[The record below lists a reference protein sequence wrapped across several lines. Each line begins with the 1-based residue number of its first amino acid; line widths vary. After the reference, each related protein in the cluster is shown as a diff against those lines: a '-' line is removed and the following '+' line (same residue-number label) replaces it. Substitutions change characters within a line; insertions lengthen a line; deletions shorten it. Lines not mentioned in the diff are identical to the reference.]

1 MNMEPSESKSEETL
15 TPSSP
20 GEAGV
25 SVDPIRILRKHLLLL
40 IFSGFLGVGVGGVSY
55 VALSIFSPKY
65 RSEALFEIRSGLQDA
80 TEIGAAK
87 ELDDDDIERRAN
99 TELSRLMDRDVLKAA
114 VRSRAVQRSNWFTSQ
129 YVDED
134 GPRIEEAVDELED
147 DLVRAPIAK
156 TALFR
161 ISFATASREDS
172 QTIVAALS
180 DAYLESTQS
189 LEENRAK
196 SIDRLFSSEFAD
208 TRRQIDD
215 ISGELE
221 DFITSNGV
229 SSLEDPR
236 YSPELIAA
244 QQLTDRIYTNQQASQ
259 SLQTQVAQAQQ
270 KLDGTLSYDED
281 DIRTAEADPSVSI
294 HVQTVETA
302 RRDLTFLRS
311 QYLDPSSP
319 VVARAIQRLDSSE
332 AALEA
337 RREEVVLRNLRADI
351 RQAMRILEQT
361 QAVSQSLQDEY
372 SEKVQSLQSQAADLS
387 RIENIKNRRD
397 YLERKRDGEDQLV
410 RDLKLFRSRDDAR
423 LVSLARTATLPRE
436 MAFPKPELVIPAG
449 FLLVTGLVV
458 GVVFLREFTDQ
469 RIKGVKDLSLV
480 PGLRTLGVVP
490 HLDEDPDGCTS
501 FESAVTEFGQSV
513 VAESMRQIWTQL
525 SRKCAPTERRVVVF
539 FPCTPDT
546 GCTGTVL
553 NIAAAAAAAGRSV
566 LVVDGDFR
574 RPGLAEQLGL
584 ADGSNGLGDVL
595 GGSGNFSSVAVR
607 TEAGFDL
614 VGAGTEASRVVDRLG
629 SPKMDELLN
638 HARQQWDLVL
648 FDAPPALAAG
658 DALTMASKADGAVLL
673 VHAGQDERGLLVR
686 LANAV
691 KQAGSEVFGVVLNQ
705 ARTETGGYFKKNFRI
720 MRDYSEVA

>member
-1 MNMEPSESKSEETL
+1 MQTSESKVEEQFSA
-15 TPSSP
+15 PSPS
-20 GEAGV
+20 EAGV

-40 IFSGFLGVGVGGVSY
+40 VFAGFVGIGVGGVSY
-55 VALSIFSPKY
+55 VGLSVLFPKY

-99 TELSRLMDRDVLKAA
+99 TELSRLMDREVLKAA
-114 VRSRAVQRSNWFTSQ
+114 VRSRAVQRSNWFTSK

-147 DLVRAPIAK
+147 DLARAPISK

-161 ISFATASREDS
+161 ISFSTGSREDS
-172 QTIVAALS
+172 QTIIAALS
-180 DAYLESTQS
+180 EAYLESTVTA
-189 LEENRAK
+189 EENRTK
-196 SIDRLFSSEFAD
+196 SIDGLFSREFAD

-215 ISGELE
+215 ISDELQQ
-221 DFITSNGV
+221 FITDNGV

-244 QQLTDRIYTNQQASQ
+244 QQLTDRIYSNQQAAQ
-259 SLQTQVAQAQQ
+259 SLQTQVAQSQQ
-270 KLDGTLSYDED
+270 KLDGTLSYDEED
-281 DIRTAEADPSVSI
+281 VRTAEADPSVSV
-294 HVQTVETA
+294 HVQTVESVK
-302 RRDLTFLRS
+302 RELSYLRK
-311 QYLDPSSP
+311 QYLDASSP
-319 VVARAIQRLDSSE
+319 ILQRTIQRLNSSE
-332 AALEA
+332 GALEA

-361 QAVSQSLQDEY
+361 QAVTQSLQDEY
-372 SEKVQSLQSQAADLS
+372 AEKVGSLQSQAANLS

-423 LVSLARTATLPRE
+423 LVVLARSATLPRE
-436 MAFPKPELVIPAG
+436 MAFPKVEIVIPLG
-449 FLLVTGLVV
+449 FLLVTGLVS
-458 GVVFLREFTDQ
+458 GIVFLREFTDQ

-480 PGLRTLGVVP
+480 PGLRTLGVIP
-490 HLDEDPDGCTS
+490 HLEEDPDGCS
-501 FESAVTEFGQSV
+501 VFESAVLESGQSV
-513 VAESMRQIWTQL
+513 VAESLRQTWTQL
-525 SRKCAPTERRVVVF
+525 SRSCAPTERRVVVF
-539 FPCTPDT
+539 FPCSPNT
-546 GCTGTVL
+546 GCTGTVM
-553 NIAAAAAAAGRSV
+553 NIAAAASAAGRKV
-566 LVVDGDFR
+566 LVIDGDFR
-574 RPGLAEQLGL
+574 RPGLAEHLGL
-584 ADGSNGLGDVL
+584 SDGGSGLGDAL
-595 GGSGNFSSVAVR
+595 GGSGDLSSVAIR

-614 VGAGTEASRVVDRLG
+614 VGAGTESSRIVDRLG
-629 SPKMDELLN
+629 SPIMDELLDR
-638 HARQQWDLVL
+638 AREQWDLIL

-658 DALTMASKADGAVLL
+658 DAVTLAAKADGAVVV

-691 KQAGSEVFGVVLNQ
+691 KQTGTDVFGVVLNR
-705 ARTETGGYFKKNFRI
+705 ARTETGGYFKTNFRI

>member
-1 MNMEPSESKSEETL
+1 MQVQESKSEEVL
-15 TPSSP
+15 AASP
-20 GEAGV
+20 AGEGGV

-40 IFSGFLGVGVGGVSY
+40 IFSCFIGVGVGGISF
-55 VALSIFSPKY
+55 VALSIFLPKY

-87 ELDDDDIERRAN
+87 ELDDDDIQRRAN
-99 TELSRLMDRDVLKAA
+99 TEISRLMDRDVLKAA
-114 VRSRAVQRSNWFTSQ
+114 VRTRAVQRSNWFTSR

-134 GPRIEEAVDELED
+134 GPRIEEAVDELEE
-147 DLVRAPIAK
+147 DLGRSAVSK

-161 ISFATASREDS
+161 ISFATASGEDS
-172 QTIVAALS
+172 QAIVAAIS
-180 DAYLESTQS
+180 EAYLESTLS

-196 SIDRLFSSEFAD
+196 SIDRLFNTEFAD
-208 TRRQIDD
+208 TRRQISD
-215 ISGELE
+215 ITDELE
-221 DFITSNGV
+221 DFITANGV

-236 YSPELIAA
+236 YSPDLIAA
-244 QQLTDRIYTNQQASQ
+244 QQLTERIYTNRQTFQ
-259 SLQTQVAQAQQ
+259 SLQTQVGQSQQ

-281 DIRTAEADPSVSI
+281 DLRTAETDPSVLL
-294 HVQTVETA
+294 HLQNVEA
-302 RRDLTFLRS
+302 SKRDLSFLRL
-311 QYLDPSSP
+311 QYLDSSSP
-319 VVARAIQRLDSSE
+319 IIQRAAQRLQSAE
-332 AALEA
+332 AALES

-351 RQAMRILEQT
+351 RLSMRVMEQT
-361 QAVSQSLQDEY
+361 QAVMQSLQDEY

-423 LVSLARTATLPRE
+423 LVSLSRTATLPRE

-449 FLLVTGLVV
+449 FLLITGLVV

-469 RIKGVKDLSLV
+469 RIKGVQDLSLV

-490 HLDEDPDGCTS
+490 HLEEDPEGCPN
-501 FESAVTEFGQSV
+501 FESAVLEFGQSV
-513 VAESMRQIWTQL
+513 VAESLRQTWTQL
-525 SRKCAPTERRVVVF
+525 SRSCAPTERRVVVF
-539 FPCTPDT
+539 FPCSPDT
-546 GCTGTVL
+546 GCTGPVL
-553 NIAAAAAAAGRSV
+553 NVAATAAAAGRSV
-566 LVVDGDFR
+566 LVIDGDFR

-584 ADGSNGLGDVL
+584 ADGGNGLGDVL
-595 GGSGNFSSVAVR
+595 AGTGNLSSVAIR

-614 VGAGTEASRVVDRLG
+614 VGAGTESSRVVDRLG
-629 SPKMDELLN
+629 SPKMDEILGQ
-638 HARQQWDLVL
+638 AREQWDLIL

-658 DALTMASKADGAVLL
+658 DALTIASKADGAVVV

-691 KQAGSEVFGVVLNQ
+691 RHAGAEVFGVVLNQ
-705 ARTETGGYFKKNFRI
+705 ARTESGGYFKKNFRI

>member
-1 MNMEPSESKSEETL
+1 MQVQESKSEEVL
-15 TPSSP
+15 AASP
-20 GEAGV
+20 AGEGGV

-40 IFSGFLGVGVGGVSY
+40 IFSCFIGVGVGGISF
-55 VALSIFSPKY
+55 VALSIFLPKY

-87 ELDDDDIERRAN
+87 ELDDDDIQRRAN
-99 TELSRLMDRDVLKAA
+99 TEISRLMDRDVLKAA
-114 VRSRAVQRSNWFTSQ
+114 VRTRAVQRSNWFTSR

-134 GPRIEEAVDELED
+134 GPRIEEAVDELEE
-147 DLVRAPIAK
+147 DLGRSAVSK

-172 QTIVAALS
+172 QAIVAAIS
-180 DAYLESTQS
+180 EAYLESTLS

-196 SIDRLFSSEFAD
+196 SIDRLFNTEFAD
-208 TRRQIDD
+208 TRRQISD
-215 ISGELE
+215 ITDELE
-221 DFITSNGV
+221 DFITANGV

-236 YSPELIAA
+236 YSPDLIAA
-244 QQLTDRIYTNQQASQ
+244 QQLTERIYTNRQTFQ
-259 SLQTQVAQAQQ
+259 SLQTQVGQSQQ

-281 DIRTAEADPSVSI
+281 DLRTAETDPSVLL
-294 HVQTVETA
+294 HLQNVEA
-302 RRDLTFLRS
+302 SKRDLSFLRL
-311 QYLDPSSP
+311 QYLDSSSP
-319 VVARAIQRLDSSE
+319 IIQRAAQRLQSAE
-332 AALEA
+332 AALES

-351 RQAMRILEQT
+351 RLSMRVMEQT
-361 QAVSQSLQDEY
+361 QAVMQSLQDEY

-387 RIENIKNRRD
+387 RIDNIKNRRD

-423 LVSLARTATLPRE
+423 LVSLSRTATLPRE

-469 RIKGVKDLSLV
+469 RIKGVQDLSLV

-490 HLDEDPDGCTS
+490 HLEEDPEGCPN
-501 FESAVTEFGQSV
+501 FESAVLEFGQSV
-513 VAESMRQIWTQL
+513 VAESLRQTWTQL
-525 SRKCAPTERRVVVF
+525 SRSCAPTERRVVVF
-539 FPCTPDT
+539 FPCSPDT

-553 NIAAAAAAAGRSV
+553 NVAATAAAGGRSV
-566 LVVDGDFR
+566 LVIDGDFR

-584 ADGSNGLGDVL
+584 ADGGNGLGDVL
-595 GGSGNFSSVAVR
+595 AGTGNLSSVAIR

-614 VGAGTEASRVVDRLG
+614 VGAGTESSRVVDRLG
-629 SPKMDELLN
+629 SPKMDEILGQ
-638 HARQQWDLVL
+638 AREQWDLIL

-658 DALTMASKADGAVLL
+658 DALTIASKADGAVVV

-691 KQAGSEVFGVVLNQ
+691 RHAGAEVFGVVLNQ
-705 ARTETGGYFKKNFRI
+705 ARTESGGYFKKNFRI

>member
-1 MNMEPSESKSEETL
+1 MQVQESKSEEVL
-15 TPSSP
+15 AASP
-20 GEAGV
+20 AGEGGV

-40 IFSGFLGVGVGGVSY
+40 IFSCFIGVGVGGISF
-55 VALSIFSPKY
+55 VALSIFLPKY

-87 ELDDDDIERRAN
+87 ELDDDDIQRRAN
-99 TELSRLMDRDVLKAA
+99 TEISRLMDRDVLKAA
-114 VRSRAVQRSNWFTSQ
+114 VRTRAVQRSNWFTSR

-134 GPRIEEAVDELED
+134 GPRIEEAVDELEE
-147 DLVRAPIAK
+147 DLGRSAVSK

-172 QTIVAALS
+172 QAIVAAIS
-180 DAYLESTQS
+180 EAYLESTLS

-196 SIDRLFSSEFAD
+196 SIDRLFNTEFAD
-208 TRRQIDD
+208 TRRQISD
-215 ISGELE
+215 ITDELE
-221 DFITSNGV
+221 DFITANGV

-236 YSPELIAA
+236 YSPDLIAA
-244 QQLTDRIYTNQQASQ
+244 QQLTERIYTNRQTFQ
-259 SLQTQVAQAQQ
+259 SLQTQVGQSQQ

-281 DIRTAEADPSVSI
+281 DLRTAETDPSVLL
-294 HVQTVETA
+294 HLQNVEA
-302 RRDLTFLRS
+302 SKRDLSFLRL
-311 QYLDPSSP
+311 QYLDSSSP
-319 VVARAIQRLDSSE
+319 IIQRAAQRLQSAE
-332 AALEA
+332 AALES

-351 RQAMRILEQT
+351 RLSMRVMEQT
-361 QAVSQSLQDEY
+361 QAVMQSLQDEY

-423 LVSLARTATLPRE
+423 LVSLSRTATLPRE

-449 FLLVTGLVV
+449 FLLITGLVV

-469 RIKGVKDLSLV
+469 RIKGVQDLSLV

-490 HLDEDPDGCTS
+490 HLEEDPEGCPN
-501 FESAVTEFGQSV
+501 FESAVLEFGQSV
-513 VAESMRQIWTQL
+513 VAESLRQTWTQL
-525 SRKCAPTERRVVVF
+525 SRSCAPTERRVVVF
-539 FPCTPDT
+539 FPCSPDT

-553 NIAAAAAAAGRSV
+553 NVAATAAAAGRSV
-566 LVVDGDFR
+566 LVIDGDFR

-584 ADGSNGLGDVL
+584 ADGGNGLGDVL
-595 GGSGNFSSVAVR
+595 AGTGNLSSVAIR

-614 VGAGTEASRVVDRLG
+614 VGAGTESSRVVDRLG
-629 SPKMDELLN
+629 SPKMDEILGQ
-638 HARQQWDLVL
+638 AREQWDLIL

-658 DALTMASKADGAVLL
+658 DALTIASKADGAVVV

-691 KQAGSEVFGVVLNQ
+691 RHAGAEVFGVVLNQ
-705 ARTETGGYFKKNFRI
+705 ARTESGGYFKKNFRI

>member
-1 MNMEPSESKSEETL
+1 MQSTESKSEEL
-15 TPSSP
+15 LAGPP
-20 GEAGV
+20 AAEAGV

-40 IFSGFLGVGVGGVSY
+40 IFSGFIGLGVGGISY
-55 VALSIFSPKY
+55 VALSIFSPEY

-114 VRSRAVQRSNWFTSQ
+114 VRTRAVQRSNWFTSQ

-134 GPRIEEAVDELED
+134 GPRIEEAVDELEE
-147 DLVRAPIAK
+147 DLVRSPVPK

-172 QTIVAALS
+172 QAIVAALS
-180 DAYLESTQS
+180 DAYLESTQN

-196 SIDRLFSSEFAD
+196 SIDRLFNSEFAD

-221 DFITSNGV
+221 AFITTNGV

-244 QQLTDRIYTNQQASQ
+244 QQLTDRIYTNQQASE
-259 SLQTQVAQAQQ
+259 SLQTQVAQSQQ

-281 DIRTAEADPSVSI
+281 DIRMAEADPSVSL
-294 HVQTVETA
+294 HVQTVESA
-302 RRDLTFLRS
+302 KRDLSFLRL
-311 QYLDPSSP
+311 QYREPSNP
-319 VVARAIQRLDSSE
+319 IIQRAKQRLDSAE
-332 AALEA
+332 ASLEE

-351 RQAMRILEQT
+351 RQSMRILEQT
-361 QAVSQSLQDEY
+361 QAATQSLQDEY
-372 SEKVQSLQSQAADLS
+372 AEKVQSLQSQAADLS

-423 LVSLARTATLPRE
+423 LVTLARTATLPRE
-436 MAFPKPELVIPAG
+436 KAFPKPELVIPAG
-449 FLLVTGLVV
+449 FMLVTGLVV
-458 GVVFLREFTDQ
+458 GFVFLREFTDQ

-480 PGLRTLGVVP
+480 PGLRALGVIP
-490 HLDEDPDGCTS
+490 HVEEDPDGCLA
-501 FESAVTEFGQSV
+501 FESAVLEFGQSV
-513 VAESMRQIWTQL
+513 VAESLRQTWTQL
-525 SRKCAPTERRVVVF
+525 SQSCAPTERRVVVF
-539 FPCTPDT
+539 FPCSPDT

-553 NIAAAAAAAGRSV
+553 NIAAAASAAGRRV

-574 RPGLAEQLGL
+574 RPGLAQQLGL
-584 ADGSNGLGDVL
+584 ADGGTGLGDVL
-595 GGSGNFSSVAVR
+595 GGSGNLSSVAIR

-614 VGAGTEASRVVDRLG
+614 VGAGTEGSRVVDRLG
-629 SPKMDELLN
+629 SPRMDELLSQ
-638 HARQQWDLVL
+638 AREQWDLIL

-658 DALTMASKADGAVLL
+658 DAVTIASKSDGAVLV
-673 VHAGQDERGLLVR
+673 VHAGHDDRGLLIR

-691 KQAGSEVFGVVLNQ
+691 KQAGTSVFGVVLNR
-705 ARTETGGYFKKNFRI
+705 ARTESGGYFKKNFRI

>member
-1 MNMEPSESKSEETL
+1 MQVQESKSEEVL
-15 TPSSP
+15 AASP
-20 GEAGV
+20 AGEGGV

-40 IFSGFLGVGVGGVSY
+40 IFSCFIGVGVGGISF
-55 VALSIFSPKY
+55 VALSIFLPKY

-87 ELDDDDIERRAN
+87 ELDDDDIQRRAN
-99 TELSRLMDRDVLKAA
+99 TEISRLMDRDVLKAA
-114 VRSRAVQRSNWFTSQ
+114 VRTRAVQRSNWFTSR

-134 GPRIEEAVDELED
+134 GPRIEEAVDELEE
-147 DLVRAPIAK
+147 DLGRSAVSK

-172 QTIVAALS
+172 QAIVAAIS
-180 DAYLESTQS
+180 EAYLESTLS

-196 SIDRLFSSEFAD
+196 SIDRLFNTEFAD
-208 TRRQIDD
+208 TRRQISD
-215 ISGELE
+215 ITDELE
-221 DFITSNGV
+221 DFITANGV

-236 YSPELIAA
+236 YSPDLIAA
-244 QQLTDRIYTNQQASQ
+244 QQLTERIYTNRQTFQ
-259 SLQTQVAQAQQ
+259 SLQTQVGQSQQ

-281 DIRTAEADPSVSI
+281 DLRTAETDPSVLL
-294 HVQTVETA
+294 HLQNVEA
-302 RRDLTFLRS
+302 SKRDLSFLRL
-311 QYLDPSSP
+311 QYLDSSSP
-319 VVARAIQRLDSSE
+319 IIQRAAQRLQSAE
-332 AALEA
+332 AALES

-351 RQAMRILEQT
+351 RLSMRVMEQT
-361 QAVSQSLQDEY
+361 QAVMQSLQDEY

-387 RIENIKNRRD
+387 RIDNIKNRRD

-423 LVSLARTATLPRE
+423 LVSLSRTATLPRE

-458 GVVFLREFTDQ
+458 GLVFLREFTDQ
-469 RIKGVKDLSLV
+469 RIKGVQDLSLV

-490 HLDEDPDGCTS
+490 HLEEDPEGCPN
-501 FESAVTEFGQSV
+501 FESAVLEFGQSV
-513 VAESMRQIWTQL
+513 VAESLRQTWTQL
-525 SRKCAPTERRVVVF
+525 SRSCAPTERRVVVF
-539 FPCTPDT
+539 FPCSPDT

-553 NIAAAAAAAGRSV
+553 NVAATAAAAGRSV
-566 LVVDGDFR
+566 LVIDGDFR

-584 ADGSNGLGDVL
+584 ADGGNGLGDVL
-595 GGSGNFSSVAVR
+595 AGTGNLSSVAIR

-614 VGAGTEASRVVDRLG
+614 VGAGTESSRVVDRLG
-629 SPKMDELLN
+629 SPKMDEILGQ
-638 HARQQWDLVL
+638 AREQWDLIL

-658 DALTMASKADGAVLL
+658 DALTIASKADGAVVV

-691 KQAGSEVFGVVLNQ
+691 RHAGAEVFGVVLNQ
-705 ARTETGGYFKKNFRI
+705 ARTESGGYFKKNFRI

>member
-1 MNMEPSESKSEETL
+1 MPLQDSNSEESL
-15 TPSSP
+15 ASSP
-20 GEAGV
+20 AAGGGV
-25 SVDPIRILRKHLLLL
+25 SVDPIRILRKHLLVL
-40 IFSGFLGVGVGGVSY
+40 IFSCFVGVGVGGVSF
-55 VALSIFSPKY
+55 VALSIFLPEY

-99 TELSRLMDRDVLKAA
+99 TEISRLMDRDVLKAA
-114 VRSRAVQRSNWFTSQ
+114 VRTRAVQRTNWFTSR
-129 YVDED
+129 YVDEK
-134 GPRIEEAVDELED
+134 GPRIEEAVDELEE
-147 DLVRAPIAK
+147 DLGRSPVPK

-172 QTIVAALS
+172 QAIVAAIS
-180 DAYLESTQS
+180 EAYLESTLS
-189 LEENRAK
+189 LEEGRAK
-196 SIDRLFSSEFAD
+196 SIDRLFNTEFSD

-215 ISGELE
+215 ITNELE
-221 DFITSNGV
+221 DFITENGV

-236 YSPELIAA
+236 YSPDLIAA
-244 QQLTDRIYTNQQASQ
+244 QQLTERIYTNRQTYQ
-259 SLQTQVAQAQQ
+259 SLQTQVGQSQQ

-281 DIRTAEADPSVSI
+281 DLRNAETDPSVLI
-294 HVQTVETA
+294 HLQNVESA
-302 RRDLTFLRS
+302 KQNLTFLRL

-319 VVARAIQRLDSSE
+319 IIVRGAQRLESAE
-332 AALEA
+332 AALEV

-351 RQAMRILEQT
+351 RLSMRVMEQT
-361 QAVSQSLQDEY
+361 QAVMQSLQDEY
-372 SEKVQSLQSQAADLS
+372 AEKVQSLQSQAADLS

-423 LVSLARTATLPRE
+423 LVSLSRTATLPRE

-458 GVVFLREFTDQ
+458 GVIFLREFTDQ
-469 RIKGVKDLSLV
+469 RIKGVQDLSLV

-490 HLDEDPDGCTS
+490 HLDEDTEGCPN
-501 FESAVTEFGQSV
+501 FESAVVEFSQSV
-513 VAESMRQIWTQL
+513 VAESLRQAWTQL
-525 SRKCAPTERRVVVF
+525 SRSCAPTERRVVVF
-539 FPCTPDT
+539 FPCSPDT

-553 NIAAAAAAAGRSV
+553 NIAAAAAAAGRRV
-566 LVVDGDFR
+566 LVIEGDFR
-574 RPGLAEQLGL
+574 RPSLAEQLGL
-584 ADGSNGLGDVL
+584 TDGGVGLGDVL
-595 GGSGNFSSVAVR
+595 SGSGDFSSVAIR

-614 VGAGTEASRVVDRLG
+614 VVAGTEGSRLVDRLG
-629 SPKMDELLN
+629 SPQMDELLGQ
-638 HARQQWDLVL
+638 AREQWDLIL

-658 DALTMASKADGAVLL
+658 DALTIASKADGAVVV
-673 VHAGQDERGLLVR
+673 VHAGKDQRGLLVR

-691 KQAGSEVFGVVLNQ
+691 RDAGAEVFGVILNQ
-705 ARTETGGYFKKNFRI
+705 ARTESGGYFKKNFSI

>member
-1 MNMEPSESKSEETL
+1 MQVQESKSEEVL
-15 TPSSP
+15 AASP
-20 GEAGV
+20 AGEGGV

-40 IFSGFLGVGVGGVSY
+40 IFSCFIGVGVGGISF
-55 VALSIFSPKY
+55 VALSIFLPKY

-87 ELDDDDIERRAN
+87 ELDDDDIQRRAN
-99 TELSRLMDRDVLKAA
+99 TEISRLMDRDVLKAA
-114 VRSRAVQRSNWFTSQ
+114 VRTRAVQRSNWFTSR

-134 GPRIEEAVDELED
+134 GPRIEEAVDELEE
-147 DLVRAPIAK
+147 DLGRSAVSK

-172 QTIVAALS
+172 QAIVAAIS
-180 DAYLESTQS
+180 EAYLESTLS

-196 SIDRLFSSEFAD
+196 SIDRLFNTEFAD
-208 TRRQIDD
+208 TRRQISD
-215 ISGELE
+215 ITDELE
-221 DFITSNGV
+221 DFITANGV

-236 YSPELIAA
+236 YSPDLIAA
-244 QQLTDRIYTNQQASQ
+244 QQLTERIYTNRQTFQ
-259 SLQTQVAQAQQ
+259 SLQTQVGQSQQ

-281 DIRTAEADPSVSI
+281 DLRTAETDPSVLL
-294 HVQTVETA
+294 HLQNVEA
-302 RRDLTFLRS
+302 SKRDLSFLRL
-311 QYLDPSSP
+311 QYLDSSSP
-319 VVARAIQRLDSSE
+319 IIQRAAQRLQSAE
-332 AALEA
+332 AALES

-351 RQAMRILEQT
+351 RLSMRVMEQT
-361 QAVSQSLQDEY
+361 QAVMQSLQDEY

-387 RIENIKNRRD
+387 RIDNIKNRRD

-423 LVSLARTATLPRE
+423 LVSLSRTATLPRE

-458 GVVFLREFTDQ
+458 GLVFLREFTDQ
-469 RIKGVKDLSLV
+469 RIKGVQDLSLV

-490 HLDEDPDGCTS
+490 HLEEDPEGCPN
-501 FESAVTEFGQSV
+501 FESAVLEFGQSV
-513 VAESMRQIWTQL
+513 VAESLRQTWTQL
-525 SRKCAPTERRVVVF
+525 SRSCAPTERRVVVF
-539 FPCTPDT
+539 FPCSPDT

-553 NIAAAAAAAGRSV
+553 NVAATAAAAGRSV
-566 LVVDGDFR
+566 LVIDGDFR

-584 ADGSNGLGDVL
+584 ADGGNGLGDVL
-595 GGSGNFSSVAVR
+595 AGTGNLSSVAIR

-614 VGAGTEASRVVDRLG
+614 VGAGTESSRVVDRLG
-629 SPKMDELLN
+629 SPKMDEILGQ
-638 HARQQWDLVL
+638 AREQWDLIL

-658 DALTMASKADGAVLL
+658 DALTIASKADGAVVV
-673 VHAGQDERGLLVR
+673 VHSGQDERGLLVR

-691 KQAGSEVFGVVLNQ
+691 RHAGAEVFGVVLNQ
-705 ARTETGGYFKKNFRI
+705 ARTESGGYFKKNFRI

>member
-1 MNMEPSESKSEETL
+1 MQVQESKSEEVL
-15 TPSSP
+15 AASP
-20 GEAGV
+20 AGEGGV

-40 IFSGFLGVGVGGVSY
+40 IFSCFIGVGVGGISF
-55 VALSIFSPKY
+55 VALSIFLPKY

-87 ELDDDDIERRAN
+87 ELDDDDIQRRAN
-99 TELSRLMDRDVLKAA
+99 TEISRLMDRDVLKAA
-114 VRSRAVQRSNWFTSQ
+114 VRTRAVQRSNWFTSR

-134 GPRIEEAVDELED
+134 GPRIEAAVDELEE
-147 DLVRAPIAK
+147 DLGRSAVPK

-172 QTIVAALS
+172 QAIVAAIS
-180 DAYLESTQS
+180 EAYLESTLS

-196 SIDRLFSSEFAD
+196 SIDRLFNTEFAD
-208 TRRQIDD
+208 TRRQISD
-215 ISGELE
+215 ITDELE
-221 DFITSNGV
+221 DFITANGV

-236 YSPELIAA
+236 YSPDLIAA
-244 QQLTDRIYTNQQASQ
+244 QQLTERIYTNRQTFQ
-259 SLQTQVAQAQQ
+259 SLQTQVGQSQQ

-281 DIRTAEADPSVSI
+281 DLRTAETDPSVLF
-294 HVQTVETA
+294 HLQNVEESK
-302 RRDLTFLRS
+302 RDLSFLRL
-311 QYLDPSSP
+311 QYLDSSSP
-319 VVARAIQRLDSSE
+319 IIQRAAQRLQSAE
-332 AALEA
+332 AALEY

-351 RQAMRILEQT
+351 RLSMRVMEQT
-361 QAVSQSLQDEY
+361 QAVMQSLQDEY

-387 RIENIKNRRD
+387 RIDNIKNRRD

-423 LVSLARTATLPRE
+423 LVSLSRTATLPRE

-469 RIKGVKDLSLV
+469 RIKGVQDLSLV

-490 HLDEDPDGCTS
+490 HLEEDPEGCPN
-501 FESAVTEFGQSV
+501 FESAVLEFGQSV
-513 VAESMRQIWTQL
+513 VAESLRQTWTQL
-525 SRKCAPTERRVVVF
+525 SRSCAPTERRVVVF
-539 FPCTPDT
+539 FPCSPDT

-553 NIAAAAAAAGRSV
+553 NVAATAAAAGRSV
-566 LVVDGDFR
+566 LVIDGDFR

-584 ADGSNGLGDVL
+584 ADGGNGLGDVL
-595 GGSGNFSSVAVR
+595 AGTGNLSSVAIR

-614 VGAGTEASRVVDRLG
+614 VGAGTESSRVVDRLG
-629 SPKMDELLN
+629 SPKMDEILGQ
-638 HARQQWDLVL
+638 AREQWDLIL

-658 DALTMASKADGAVLL
+658 DALTIASKADGAVVV

-691 KQAGSEVFGVVLNQ
+691 RHAGAEVFGVVLNQ
-705 ARTETGGYFKKNFRI
+705 ARTESGGYFKKNFRI

>member
-1 MNMEPSESKSEETL
+1 MQSTESKSEEL
-15 TPSSP
+15 LAGPP
-20 GEAGV
+20 AAEAGV

-40 IFSGFLGVGVGGVSY
+40 IFSGFIGLGVGGISY
-55 VALSIFSPKY
+55 VALSIFSPEY

-114 VRSRAVQRSNWFTSQ
+114 VRTRAVQRSNWFTSQ

-134 GPRIEEAVDELED
+134 GPRIEEAVDELEE
-147 DLVRAPIAK
+147 DLVRSPVPK

-161 ISFATASREDS
+161 ISFAPASREDS
-172 QTIVAALS
+172 QAIVAALS
-180 DAYLESTQS
+180 DAYLESTQN

-196 SIDRLFSSEFAD
+196 SIDRLFNSEFAD

-221 DFITSNGV
+221 AFITTNGV

-244 QQLTDRIYTNQQASQ
+244 QQLTDRIYTNQQASE
-259 SLQTQVAQAQQ
+259 SLQTQVAQSQQ

-281 DIRTAEADPSVSI
+281 DIRMAEADPSVSL
-294 HVQTVETA
+294 HVQTVESA
-302 RRDLTFLRS
+302 KRDLSFLRL
-311 QYLDPSSP
+311 QYREPSNP
-319 VVARAIQRLDSSE
+319 IIQRAKQRLDSAE
-332 AALEA
+332 ASLEE

-351 RQAMRILEQT
+351 RQSMRILEQT
-361 QAVSQSLQDEY
+361 QAATQSLQDEY
-372 SEKVQSLQSQAADLS
+372 AEKVQSLQSQAADLS

-423 LVSLARTATLPRE
+423 LVTLARTATLPRE
-436 MAFPKPELVIPAG
+436 KAFPKPELVIPAG
-449 FLLVTGLVV
+449 FMLVTGLVV
-458 GVVFLREFTDQ
+458 GFVFLREFTDQ

-480 PGLRTLGVVP
+480 PGLRALGVIP
-490 HLDEDPDGCTS
+490 HLEEDPDGCLV
-501 FESAVTEFGQSV
+501 FESAVLEFGQSV
-513 VAESMRQIWTQL
+513 VAESLRQTWTQL
-525 SRKCAPTERRVVVF
+525 SQNCAPTERRVVVF
-539 FPCTPDT
+539 FPCSPDT

-553 NIAAAAAAAGRSV
+553 NIAAAASAAGRRV

-574 RPGLAEQLGL
+574 RPGLAQQLGL
-584 ADGSNGLGDVL
+584 ADGGTGLGDVL
-595 GGSGNFSSVAVR
+595 GGSGNLSSVAIR

-614 VGAGTEASRVVDRLG
+614 VGAGTEGSRVVDRLG
-629 SPKMDELLN
+629 SPRMDELLSQ
-638 HARQQWDLVL
+638 AREQWDLIL

-658 DALTMASKADGAVLL
+658 DAVTIASKSDGAVLV
-673 VHAGQDERGLLVR
+673 VHAGHDDRGLLIR

-691 KQAGSEVFGVVLNQ
+691 KQAGTSVFGVVLNR
-705 ARTETGGYFKKNFRI
+705 ARTESGGYFKKNFRI

>member
-1 MNMEPSESKSEETL
+1 MEPSESKSEEVL
-15 TPSSP
+15 TSSTP
-20 GEAGV
+20 AEAGV
-25 SVDPIRILRKHLLLL
+25 SVDPVRILRKHLLLV
-40 IFSGFLGVGVGGVSY
+40 IFSGFIGVGVGGVSF
-55 VALSIFSPKY
+55 VALSIFSPEY

-99 TELSRLMDRDVLKAA
+99 TELSRLMDREVLKAA

-134 GPRIEEAVDELED
+134 GPRIEEAVDELEE
-147 DLVRAPIAK
+147 DLVRSPIPK

-180 DAYLESTQS
+180 DAYLESTQN

-196 SIDRLFSSEFAD
+196 SIDRLFSTEFAD
-208 TRRQIDD
+208 TKRQIDD
-215 ISGELE
+215 ISVELE
-221 DFITSNGV
+221 DFITTNGV

-236 YSPELIAA
+236 YSPDLIAA

-302 RRDLTFLRS
+302 RRDLSFLRE
-311 QYLDPSSP
+311 QYLDASSP
-319 VVARAIQRLDSSE
+319 VLARAIQRLNSSE

-351 RQAMRILEQT
+351 RQAMMILEQT
-361 QAVSQSLQDEY
+361 QSVNQSLQNEY
-372 SEKVQSLQSQAADLS
+372 AEKVQSLQAQAADLS

-436 MAFPKPELVIPAG
+436 MAFPKPELIIPAG

-469 RIKGVKDLSLV
+469 RINGVKDLSLV
-480 PGLRTLGVVP
+480 PGLRTLGVIP
-490 HLDEDPDGCTS
+490 HIDEDPDGCPT
-501 FESAVTEFGQSV
+501 FESAVLEFGQSV
-513 VAESMRQIWTQL
+513 VAESMRQAWTQL
-525 SRKCAPTERRVVVF
+525 SRNCAPTERRVLVF
-539 FPCTPDT
+539 FPCSPDT

-553 NIAAAAAAAGRSV
+553 NVAAAAAAAGRRV

-584 ADGSNGLGDVL
+584 ADGGNGLGDVL
-595 GGSGNFSSVAVR
+595 GGAGGFSSVAVR

-629 SPKMDELLN
+629 SPRMDELLN
-638 HARQQWDLVL
+638 DAREQWDLIL

-658 DALTMASKADGAVLL
+658 DALTIASKADGAVLL

-705 ARTETGGYFKKNFRI
+705 ARTESGGYFKKNFRI

>member
-1 MNMEPSESKSEETL
+1 MQVQESKSEEVL
-15 TPSSP
+15 AASP
-20 GEAGV
+20 AGEGGV

-40 IFSGFLGVGVGGVSY
+40 IFSCFIGVGVGGISF
-55 VALSIFSPKY
+55 VALSIFLPKY

-87 ELDDDDIERRAN
+87 ELDDDDIQRRAN
-99 TELSRLMDRDVLKAA
+99 TEISRLMDRDVLKAA
-114 VRSRAVQRSNWFTSQ
+114 VRTRAVQRSNWFTSR

-134 GPRIEEAVDELED
+134 GPRIEEAVDELEE
-147 DLVRAPIAK
+147 DLGRSAVSK

-172 QTIVAALS
+172 QAIVAAIS
-180 DAYLESTQS
+180 EAYLESTLS

-196 SIDRLFSSEFAD
+196 SIDRLFNTEFAD
-208 TRRQIDD
+208 TRRQISD
-215 ISGELE
+215 ITDELE
-221 DFITSNGV
+221 DFITANGV

-236 YSPELIAA
+236 YSPDLIAA
-244 QQLTDRIYTNQQASQ
+244 QQLTERIYTNRQTFQ
-259 SLQTQVAQAQQ
+259 SLQTQVGQSQQ

-281 DIRTAEADPSVSI
+281 DLRTAETDPSVLL
-294 HVQTVETA
+294 HLQNVEA
-302 RRDLTFLRS
+302 SKRDLSFLRL
-311 QYLDPSSP
+311 QYLDSSSP
-319 VVARAIQRLDSSE
+319 IIQRAAQRLQSAE
-332 AALEA
+332 AALES

-351 RQAMRILEQT
+351 RLSMRVMEQT
-361 QAVSQSLQDEY
+361 QAVMQSLQDEY

-387 RIENIKNRRD
+387 RIDNIKNRRD

-423 LVSLARTATLPRE
+423 LVSLSRTATLPRE

-469 RIKGVKDLSLV
+469 RIKGVQDLSLV

-490 HLDEDPDGCTS
+490 HLEEDPEGCPN
-501 FESAVTEFGQSV
+501 FESAVLEFGQSV
-513 VAESMRQIWTQL
+513 VAESLRQTWTQL
-525 SRKCAPTERRVVVF
+525 SRSCAPTERRVVVF
-539 FPCTPDT
+539 FPCSPDT

-553 NIAAAAAAAGRSV
+553 NVAATAAAAGRSV
-566 LVVDGDFR
+566 LVIDGDFR

-584 ADGSNGLGDVL
+584 ADGGNGLGDVL
-595 GGSGNFSSVAVR
+595 AGTGNLSSVAIR

-614 VGAGTEASRVVDRLG
+614 VGAGTESSRVVDRLG
-629 SPKMDELLN
+629 SPKMDEILGQ
-638 HARQQWDLVL
+638 AREQWDLIL

-658 DALTMASKADGAVLL
+658 DALTIASKADGAVVV

-691 KQAGSEVFGVVLNQ
+691 RHAGAEVFGVVLNQ
-705 ARTETGGYFKKNFRI
+705 ARTESGGYFKKNFRI